1 MGNNKKI
8 LILCIAFI
16 LVGTSIMAGMVR
28 YFTIDEPVFINN
40 YFQYNVYLYSNK
52 YYEDEN
58 EDVELS
64 EEEPLMYNLNE
75 ELSIEYITN
84 KDDSREV
91 SYVVFTN
98 APEIMAHIDSWVY
111 DWFDDMG
118 NGTNVDQYG
127 VYSKHTLNLNIQGS
141 YEVIPETIDL
151 SKVQICFNNGDSMDV
166 DLGEII
172 LYCRNGEEDREIIN
186 YGNSYQQGDY
196 EIRELTLGKSIIVEE
211 INIASAENLYDEF
224 NLSINGYDYK
234 KVDGLA
240 FSAGKDLVLRY
251 SSIDWEKNMNVLDK
265 YNIDSM
271 IHYRDAEG
279 NKYTD
284 VIGTI
289 YYDNRDY
296 SFCRIYEYL
305 KQRGKL

>member
-98 APEIMAHIDSWVY
+98 APEIMAHIDSWGY

-127 VYSKHTLNLNIQGS
+127 VYSKLWQ
-141 YEVIPETIDL
+141 
-151 SKVQICFNNGDSMDV
+151 
-166 DLGEII
+166 
-172 LYCRNGEEDREIIN
+172 
-186 YGNSYQQGDY
+186 
-196 EIRELTLGKSIIVEE
+196 
-211 INIASAENLYDEF
+211 
-224 NLSINGYDYK
+224 
-234 KVDGLA
+234 
-240 FSAGKDLVLRY
+240 
-251 SSIDWEKNMNVLDK
+251 
-265 YNIDSM
+265 
-271 IHYRDAEG
+271 
-279 NKYTD
+279 
-284 VIGTI
+284 
-289 YYDNRDY
+289 
-296 SFCRIYEYL
+296 
-305 KQRGKL
+305 